1 MITCEDIRNMCLDR
15 LEYNKHHERSN
26 VGVSNLAYTNI
37 LSYVSAV
44 EDNVA
49 YLLESDKVNR
59 IKEQIL
65 DAMSVDYPSNI
76 NIRNTD
82 FRAFLELN
90 NAYTDIYYCICSD
103 KVVTVCGEKVDAI

>member
-1 MITCEDIRNMCLDR
+1 MVTCEDIRNMCLDR

-37 LSYVSAV
+37 LGYVSAV
-44 EDNVA
+44 EDNFA
-49 YLLESDKVNR
+49 YPLESDKVNR

-65 DAMSVDYPSNI
+65 DAMSVNYPSNI

-82 FRAFLELN
+82 FMAFLELN

>member
-1 MITCEDIRNMCLDR
+1 MVTCEDIRNMCLDR

-37 LSYVSAV
+37 LGYVSAV
-44 EDNVA
+44 EDNFA
-49 YLLESDKVNR
+49 YPLESDKVNR
-59 IKEQIL
+59 IREQIL
-65 DAMSVDYPSNI
+65 NAMSVGYPSNI

-82 FRAFLELN
+82 FTAFLELN
-90 NAYTDIYYCICSD
+90 NAYTDIYYCICLD